1 MKLNQHVEI
10 DDQFL
15 TGGEANTLAGRPQSY
30 REKQVGMFKAK
41 PGVKLVGHIYK
52 RCRQAEETCKAGRET
67 SRQAEESEASID
79 LVGLQ
84 EIWWSQWKNLVG
96 QTEESEASIDLVG
109 LQEIWWSQWKNLVG
123 QIGAKMAGMPIGV
136 HPVMTTGAVAR
147 T

>member
-15 TGGEANTLAGRPQSY
+15 TGSEASTLAGRPQSY
-30 REKQVGMFKAK
+30 REKQVGMIKAK
-41 PGVKLVGHIYK
+41 PGVKLIGHIYK

-84 EIWWSQWKNLVG
+84 DKCCRQAEETCKAGRGPSRQAAKPALIW
-96 QTEESEASIDLVG
+96 
-109 LQEIWWSQWKNLVG
+109 
-123 QIGAKMAGMPIGV
+123 
-136 HPVMTTGAVAR
+136 
-147 T
+147 

>member
-1 MKLNQHVEI
+1 MVKLNQHVEI

-52 RCRQAEETCKAGRET
+52 CCRQAEETCKAGRET
-67 SRQAEESEASID
+67 SRQAEESKASID

-84 EIWWSQWKNLVG
+84 EIW
-96 QTEESEASIDLVG
+96 
-109 LQEIWWSQWKNLVG
+109 
-123 QIGAKMAGMPIGV
+123 
-136 HPVMTTGAVAR
+136 
-147 T
+147 

>member
-1 MKLNQHVEI
+1 
-10 DDQFL
+10 
-15 TGGEANTLAGRPQSY
+15 
-30 REKQVGMFKAK
+30 MFKAK

-123 QIGAKMAGMPIGV
+123 QIGAKMAEMPIGV

-147 T
+147 M